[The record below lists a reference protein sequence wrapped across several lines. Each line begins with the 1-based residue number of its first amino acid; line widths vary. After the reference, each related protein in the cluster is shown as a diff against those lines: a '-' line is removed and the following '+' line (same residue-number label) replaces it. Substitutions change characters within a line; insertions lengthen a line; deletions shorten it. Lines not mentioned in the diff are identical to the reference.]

1 MAYGP
6 VFFNGDY
13 ALLQVTAYSK
23 VPGQVIQGAELE
35 VLVNPPAY
43 PNSFTGTI
51 NYQDPTTETVT
62 VTTGADGTANLIFRP
77 TKNYGFYIPTAAA
90 AGGLAGLATTTLA
103 NDTIVLPQPVAISQL
118 YSAGDTAPWLVTLYI
133 QVPSSPRTTYF
144 SHARGRTGASL
155 PGSPGPYICRDLC
168 RAYPAI
174 RPSRAARP
182 LLRRPS
188 LFGIVSVYPL
198 LSARSSGLKVRFMG
212 RCFSAVRV
220 RATMITLPFP
230 EGKEPTVVVAP
241 AQPKSAPTIGRAKS
255 HKKPGEHMFPN
266 RALRVID
273 QLTGKS
279 AALLYRNLLL
289 LHRCTRTYLPN

>member
-133 QVPSSPRTTYF
+133 QVPSSPAQHIFRT
-144 SHARGRTGASL
+144 RGE
-155 PGSPGPYICRDLC
+155 GPEP
-168 RAYPAI
+168 AYPAVPVHI
-174 RPSRAARP
+174 YVVISVVPTRRYGHRVLPARCSGDPACSGSSPYVPALRP
-182 LLRRPS
+182 
-188 LFGIVSVYPL
+188 IVWAQGQVHGPVFF
-198 LSARSSGLKVRFMG
+198 R
-212 RCFSAVRV
+212 VRV
-220 RATMITLPFP
+220 RVR
-230 EGKEPTVVVAP
+230 EK
-241 AQPKSAPTIGRAKS
+241 
-255 HKKPGEHMFPN
+255 
-266 RALRVID
+266 
-273 QLTGKS
+273 
-279 AALLYRNLLL
+279 
-289 LHRCTRTYLPN
+289 

>member
-212 RCFSAVRV
+212 RCFSGSGSGSGNNDYA
-220 RATMITLPFP
+220 
-230 EGKEPTVVVAP
+230 
-241 AQPKSAPTIGRAKS
+241 
-255 HKKPGEHMFPN
+255 
-266 RALRVID
+266 
-273 QLTGKS
+273 
-279 AALLYRNLLL
+279 
-289 LHRCTRTYLPN
+289 